1 MSLPDTNAII
11 RAYLITRPLLTALIG
26 GATPRIY
33 CPRLP
38 AGATLPAIS
47 FFTRGGRSN
56 PHIADLPKVS
66 VQFDCWALDSATEK
80 GSIVA
85 RNVYRKLYDEL
96 QGLQDATIT
105 IGATT
110 YKIKSVIEEVSGQDL
125 VDDNVPNYFRTL
137 TFFEWIIST

>member
-1 MSLPDTNAII
+1 
-11 RAYLITRPLLTALIG
+11 
-26 GATPRIY
+26 
-33 CPRLP
+33 LP

-47 FFTRGGRSN
+47 YFTRGGRN
-56 PHIADLPKVS
+56 DPYIPDLSRIS
-66 VQFDCWALDSATEK
+66 VQFDCWALDSASEK

-85 RNVYRKLYDEL
+85 HNVYRKLYDEL
-96 QGLQDATIT
+96 QGLQDTTIT

-110 YKIKSVIEEVSGQDL
+110 YKIKSVIEEVSGQNL

>member
-11 RAYLITRPLLTALIG
+11 RAYLVTRPVLVALIG
-26 GATPRIY
+26 GASPRIY

-38 AGATLPAIS
+38 EGATLPAIS

-56 PHIADLPKVS
+56 PAIPDLAVVS
-66 VQFDCWALDSATEK
+66 VQFDCWAEDSATEK

-96 QGLQDATIT
+96 QGLQDTSIV

-110 YKIKSVIEEVSGQDL
+110 YHFKSAIEEVSGQDL
-125 VDDNVPNYFRTL
+125 VDDTIPNYFRTL
-137 TFFEWIIST
+137 TFFEFILR

>member
-1 MSLPDTNAII
+1 MALPDTNSII
-11 RAYLITRPLLTALIG
+11 RAYLVTRPTLTALIG
-26 GATPRIY
+26 GATPRLY
-33 CPRLP
+33 SPRLP
-38 AGATLPAIS
+38 KGAALPAIS
-47 FFTRGGRSN
+47 FFVRGGRSN

-110 YKIKSVIEEVSGQDL
+110 YYIKSAIEEVSGQDL
-125 VDDNVPNYFRTL
+125 VDESIPNYFRTL
-137 TFFEWIIST
+137 TFFEFIIR